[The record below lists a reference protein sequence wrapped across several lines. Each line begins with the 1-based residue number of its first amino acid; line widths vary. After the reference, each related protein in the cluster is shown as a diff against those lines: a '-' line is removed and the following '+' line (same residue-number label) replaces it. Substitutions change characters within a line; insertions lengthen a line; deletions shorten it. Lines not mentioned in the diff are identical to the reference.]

1 MDKIYLSA
9 RLHNDKDI
17 AQALAINAT
26 WMPTILKPHELSL
39 MYDKDVFRLFNDS
52 VVLKLYQT

>member
-9 RLHNDKDI
+9 RLHNTDKDI
-17 AQALAINAT
+17 VQALIITT

-39 MYDKDVFRLFNDS
+39 MYDKDVLRLFNYS
-52 VVLKLYQT
+52 VVFQLYQT